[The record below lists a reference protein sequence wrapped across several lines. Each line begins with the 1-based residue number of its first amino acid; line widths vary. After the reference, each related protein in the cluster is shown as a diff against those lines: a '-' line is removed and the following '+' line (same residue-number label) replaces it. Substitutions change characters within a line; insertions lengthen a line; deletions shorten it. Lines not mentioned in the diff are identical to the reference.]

1 MRNLGSLS
9 NAEGEKVAA
18 EIGNLDP
25 DMSPDAFRAQIKV
38 VRAQLVRLRQAMQAD
53 LQQQGLATGAAS
65 SPNLQAPP
73 PPAPGGAPQSTAR
86 TTRKGVS
93 WGY

>member
-9 NAEGEKVAA
+9 NAEGEKVAT
-18 EIGNLDP
+18 ELGNLDP
-25 DMSPDAFRAQIKV
+25 NMSPDAFKAQLGV
-38 VRAQLVRLRQAMQAD
+38 VRKQIASLRAAMKKD
-53 LQQQGLATGAAS
+53 LEQQTLAGQGG
-65 SPNLQAPP
+65 
-73 PPAPGGAPQSTAR
+73 PQSTAR